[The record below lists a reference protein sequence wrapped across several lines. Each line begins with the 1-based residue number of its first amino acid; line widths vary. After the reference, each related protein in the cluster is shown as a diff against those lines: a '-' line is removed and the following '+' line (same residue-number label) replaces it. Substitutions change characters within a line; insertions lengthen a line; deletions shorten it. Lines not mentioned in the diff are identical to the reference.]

1 MLEFDEIKK
10 IQELYKKNK
19 NISKYLRTKKR
30 ESINS
35 IETIL
40 YSYDLQSGNDYSRRK
55 EKLIAKNNKNMA
67 KKISE
72 YVSELGAKSFL
83 EAGTGEGLILG
94 LLDSKKIKNTP
105 ALYGLDLSLSRL
117 LFAKKYLKESRKKT
131 QIFSGNMME
140 MPFSDNAIDIVTTV
154 MSMEPNHG
162 REKDI
167 LKELFRVAR
176 RYVIL
181 IEPTYELGSIKTKK
195 HIIEHGYVR
204 GLPRHIQQ
212 LGFKVVHHEYLGFSH
227 PNNENAIIIAEK
239 NANARMQKTVK
250 FASPISKK
258 PLKKHKNFLFC
269 KEDGYAFPIIES
281 IPCLLKENAILASQI
296 HKFVK
301 E

>member
-1 MLEFDEIKK
+1 MEFNEIKK
-10 IQELYKKNK
+10 IQDLYKKNK

-30 ESINS
+30 ESVNS

-40 YSYDLQSGNDYSRRK
+40 YSYDLQSGSDYARRK
-55 EKLIAKNNKNMA
+55 EKLIAKNNKNMV

-72 YVSELGAKSFL
+72 YVSKLGAKSFL

-94 LLDSKKIKNTP
+94 LLDAKKMKNTP
-105 ALYGLDLSLSRL
+105 TLYGLDLSLSRL
-117 LFAKKYLKESRKKT
+117 LFAKKYFKESRKKV
-131 QIFSGNMME
+131 QVFSGNMME

-162 REKDI
+162 REKEI
-167 LKELFRVAR
+167 LTELFRVAR

-181 IEPTYELGSIKTKK
+181 VEPTYELGSIKTKK

-204 GLPRHIQQ
+204 GLPKHIQQ
-212 LGFKVVHHEYLGFSH
+212 LGFKILYHEYLGFSH

-239 NANARMQKTVK
+239 NANVRMKRTVN
-250 FASPISKK
+250 FVSPISKK

-296 HKFVK
+296 HKFIK
-301 E
+301 K